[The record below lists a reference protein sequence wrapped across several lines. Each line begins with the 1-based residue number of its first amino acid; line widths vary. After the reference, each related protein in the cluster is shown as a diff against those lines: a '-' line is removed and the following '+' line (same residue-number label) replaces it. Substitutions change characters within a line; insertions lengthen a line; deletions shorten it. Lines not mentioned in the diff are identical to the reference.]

1 MFFPSATNNYNI
13 NPFSHLPSSSYHPP
27 LLSHE
32 SNDNVLLNH
41 HHHDLVSASSLFPA
55 AANPQQLN
63 LNETLLNMA
72 LLNKDGDRGVLGF
85 GGAPPPGFGFPV
97 KKGLKKDRHSKI
109 CTAQGVR
116 DRRVRLS
123 MEISRDF
130 FDLQDMLGFDKA
142 SKTVEWLLR
151 KSRNA
156 IRELEKMK
164 QYGNVGCAPASG
176 DDDRYEMAAKN
187 RVLDVD
193 GEESNSLELEGDVP
207 KEKRVKKLEKL
218 AAIPLKASRAKAR
231 ARARE
236 RTREKMYSGSG
247 SNGITRTHEW
257 KICPDSMP
265 HPLRYF
271 TELEPSKKLD
281 HLAYPSMASS
291 SFKVVPHQVEQPGA
305 APRENVIDQSIVIR
319 RMLAPSTILGYQQNL
334 ATSKDTSCNSSD
346 SNAFPNLS
354 HNWDIN
360 GAMAHSTLCALT
372 NVNLSTVLIIFRS
385 STVRQTLRLRGLAL
399 LVMKG

>member
-1 MFFPSATNNYNI
+1 MFFPSSTNNYNI
-13 NPFSHLPSSSYHPP
+13 NPFSHLPSSSSSYHLP

-32 SNDNVLLNH
+32 ANDNVLLNH

-55 AANPQQLN
+55 ASNPQQLN

-72 LLNKDGDRGVLGF
+72 LLNKDGDRRVLGY

-97 KKGLKKDRHSKI
+97 KKGMKKDRHSKI

-142 SKTVEWLLR
+142 SKTVEWLLG

-164 QYGNVGCAPASG
+164 QYGNVGFAGTGQMSLSPASG
-176 DDDRYEMAAKN
+176 DDDRYEMVAKN

-193 GEESNSLELEGDVP
+193 GGESDSLELESVAS

-281 HLAYPSMASS
+281 HLAYPSVASS
-291 SFKVVPHQVEQPGA
+291 SFTHQVEQPGA

-319 RMLAPSTILGYQQNL
+319 RMLAPSPILGYQQNL
-334 ATSKDTSCNSSD
+334 ATSKDASCNSSD
-346 SNAFPNLS
+346 SNAFPNFS
-354 HNWDIN
+354 QNWDIN

-372 NVNLSTVLIIFRS
+372 NVNLSTGVQLY
-385 STVRQTLRLRGLAL
+385 G
-399 LVMKG
+399 KP